1 MASIVSVNISEKKGT
16 IKQPVPEAHLVKGLG
31 IPGDAHAGDWHRQI
45 SLLAQESINKMIAMG
60 AGDLRPGMFAE
71 NVTTEGI
78 TLFTLPVGTKLKLG
92 ECLAEVT
99 QIGKAC
105 HRHCEIYQKIGACI
119 MPFEGIFA
127 TVLKEGVIRPGD
139 AVEIVEEEC

>member
-1 MASIVSVNISEKKGT
+1 MASIVSVNISLKKGT
-16 IKQPVPEAHLVKGLG
+16 VKQPAAQARLVKDHGME
-31 IPGDAHAGDWHRQI
+31 GDAHAGNWHRQI
-45 SLLAQESINKMIAMG
+45 SLLAQESIDKMIAMG

-92 ECLAEVT
+92 DCLVEVT

-105 HRHCEIYQKIGACI
+105 HQHCEIYKKLGSCI

-127 TVLKEGVIRPGD
+127 IVLKEGVIRPGD
-139 AVEIVEEEC
+139 VVEIVEKEW